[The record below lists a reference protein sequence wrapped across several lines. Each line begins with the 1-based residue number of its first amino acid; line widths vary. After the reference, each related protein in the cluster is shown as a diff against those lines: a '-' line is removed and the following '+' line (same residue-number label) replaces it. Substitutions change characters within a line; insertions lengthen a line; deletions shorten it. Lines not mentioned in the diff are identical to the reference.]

1 MRLQISSQLA
11 IFALVELA
19 RTPDRQRS
27 VAEIGA
33 IYDVSPHHLAKVMKA
48 LVRAGY
54 AQSVRGVGGG
64 YRLACNPRRVT
75 LLDVVMLVE
84 EMGTAGPDPFGPT
97 PTGRVLASIM
107 AEIDDITRATLGTI
121 TLATMIRLIESEAR
135 AGARRQEPPAADGAL
150 PDAAPSPD
158 EAPAATGQRYS
169 AE

>member
-1 MRLQISSQLA
+1 MRLQISSTLA

-27 VAEIGA
+27 VAEIGE
-33 IYDVSPHHLAKVMKA
+33 IYDVSPHHLAKVMKT

-75 LLDVVMLVE
+75 LLDVVTLVE
-84 EMGTAGPDPFGPT
+84 EMGTSGPERFGPT
-97 PTGRVLASIM
+97 PAGRVLASII

-121 TLATMIRLIESEAR
+121 TLATMIRLMAVE
-135 AGARRQEPPAADGAL
+135 AGAAAPAAGAPTDGAL
-150 PDAAPSPD
+150 PEAVPAPGLAPD
-158 EAPAATGQRYS
+158 DPAQRYS
-169 AE
+169 TG